1 MLIRAIIQSSPVHYY
16 FPFSHPSSASID
28 NDNEWNA
35 HYLGRSCRSGNSY
48 RRLVGGSQGEE
59 SSVCLVPSSSLHHD
73 TVIIFPSCLSI
84 SLSYRLFMRSDRI
97 HSLRS
102 FVTID
107 NCAPLMIRLIRT
119 SVALTLTCTYL
130 MWAIT
135 YLAQLHPLIGEFL
148 FSAWLSSFSLLRF
161 CIVLLPMSRLRQE
174 GIQRWTRD
182 GMVGWDVGNVHGIK
196 ADDSTSKIGIETGW

>member
-1 MLIRAIIQSSPVHYY
+1 MPSLNRHLSVHYY
-16 FPFSHPSSASID
+16 FPFSQPSSAYTD

-35 HYLGRSCRSGNSY
+35 HYLGWSCRSGNSY
-48 RRLVGGSQGEE
+48 RRLVGGTKGEE
-59 SSVCLVPSSSLHHD
+59 SSVRLVSSLPPFHYN

-135 YLAQLHPLIGEFL
+135 YLAQLHPLIGEFSFYHSL
-148 FSAWLSSFSLLRF
+148 ISWSPSASVSVS
-161 CIVLLPMSRLRQE
+161 VLLPLPVELEE
-174 GIQRWTRD
+174 GRNTKMDKGWNG
-182 GMVGWDVGNVHGIK
+182 GMRFMETYVG
-196 ADDSTSKIGIETGW
+196 SS